1 MNQCSVVLDF
11 YEEHL
16 VLVQTNKIGVGL
28 QKFQS
33 QTGFE
38 NQTQFQFGVLLN
50 GSKAQ
55 APIKVQ
61 MPWQWTIWYSVLSFP
76 KTHSKFSMVHIV
88 VMGAI

>member
-61 MPWQWTIWYSVLSFP
+61 MP
-76 KTHSKFSMVHIV
+76 
-88 VMGAI
+88 